1 MLNDPPITVL
11 QILEINLGIILSN
24 LLLLLTASQSTNTP
38 PNKSISFGTQ
48 APTMSRPNR
57 LRTSLATNEKLQN
70 LIYLVHFGRK
80 RPIER
85 RLENERSASRFED
98 IDGSKSDLESLDF
111 EMTII
116 KTTEVIVCREG

>member
-1 MLNDPPITVL
+1 MLNNPPITVL